1 MMNAYLKPEQA
12 AAREG
17 MIPVGKTE
25 LYCREIGQGEPII
38 LLHGGPDFNHDYFL
52 PEMDRLSDSFRL
64 IYYDQRGRGKS
75 GGKVR
80 PEEVSIESEME
91 DLEAV
96 REYYRL
102 ESAAVLGHSWGGLLA
117 MEYAIRYPQRAS
129 HLILMNS
136 SPASHG
142 DYILLRQ
149 EREKNAADDLERL
162 KALRASV
169 RYKQGD
175 LKTEAAYYRIHFRGT
190 IRQAEHLERVVN
202 SLRVSFNEE
211 GILKARAIEKRLME
225 ETWLAGAYDLLPRLK
240 ELSMPTLVIHGEH
253 DIVPVM
259 CAAHIALAVP
269 GARLALLRNS
279 GHFSFIEKPEAVRR
293 EIRNFI
299 QG

>member
-1 MMNAYLKPEQA
+1 MNTNPKPEQA

-25 LYCREIGQGEPII
+25 LYSREIGQGQPII
-38 LLHGGPDFNHDYFL
+38 ILHGGPDFNHEYLL

-80 PEEVSIESEME
+80 PEEVSIELEIE
-91 DLEAV
+91 DLEGV
-96 REYYRL
+96 RKHFGL
-102 ESAAVLGHSWGGLLA
+102 ESTAVLGHSWGGLLA
-117 MEYAIRYPQRAS
+117 MEYAIRHPERVSQ
-129 HLILMNS
+129 LILMNS
-136 SPASHG
+136 GPASHD
-142 DYILLRQ
+142 DYMLLRQ
-149 EREKNAADDLERL
+149 EREKNATDDLERL
-162 KALRASV
+162 KALRASI

-175 LKTEAAYYRIHFRGT
+175 LKADAAYYRIHFRGT
-190 IRQAEHLERVVN
+190 IRQAEQLERVVN

-225 ETWLAGAYDLLPRLK
+225 ETWLASAYDLLPRLK
-240 ELSMPTLVIHGEH
+240 ELNMPTLVIHGEH

-269 GARLALLRNS
+269 GARFSLLRNS
-279 GHFSFIEKPEAVRR
+279 GHFSFIEKTEVVGKEVREFLQR
-293 EIRNFI
+293 
-299 QG
+299 